1 MAYTTVITIFAC
13 GIVLSIIVRVLAP
26 HESGNSFVIPR
37 VAYFVADNQLW
48 SWIVLGA
55 SFALGWGIAFGKL
68 VYCYFCLK
76 HSIAKLPQP

>member
-1 MAYTTVITIFAC
+1 MAYKTVVTILAC

-26 HESGNSFVIPR
+26 HESGNSFTIPR
-37 VAYFVADNQLW
+37 AAYFVGNNKLW

-55 SFALGWGIAFGKL
+55 SFALGWGIALGRL

-76 HSIAKLPQP
+76 HTLAQLPQP